1 MKFCFNNKQTEN
13 KNIVIIM
20 AGGLGK
26 RMKSKVPKVLHRV
39 GGVPMLAR
47 IIEQAILTDPE
58 KIFVVVGKYKP
69 MIEESLSYILQK
81 YNKDNSDSTLI
92 EFVFQSE
99 SLGTGHAVR
108 CCEHAWTPFLRQGY
122 RVLIMA
128 GDTPLVT
135 AETMQDLFKKIDG
148 SGNNQHLCITTT
160 ELKNPSGYGRIVR
173 DPLDGNK
180 FLEIVEEKD
189 CLEHEKLINEVNCG
203 IYVFDLDILNKYIRK
218 LTCENAQKEYYLT
231 DIVKIIK
238 DGEKLNNNIP
248 TLKIPEEKQLEIY
261 GVNTREQL
269 DYLNSFFKG

>member
-26 RMKSKVPKVLHRV
+26 RMKSKVPKVLHQV

-47 IIEQAILTDPE
+47 IIEQAILTGPE

-99 SLGTGHAVR
+99 SMGTGHAVR
-108 CCEHAWTPFLRQGY
+108 CCEYTWTPFLRQGY

-128 GDTPLVT
+128 GDTPLIS
-135 AETMQDLFKKIDG
+135 AETMQDLFKKFG
-148 SGNNQHLCITTT
+148 GGGNNQYLCITTT
-160 ELKNPSGYGRIVR
+160 ELKNPSGYGRIIR

-189 CLEHEKLINEVNCG
+189 CLEHEKLINEINCG
-203 IYVFDLDILNKYIRK
+203 IYVFELDILNKYIRK

-231 DIVKIIK
+231 DIIKIIK
-238 DGEKLNNNIP
+238 NGEKMNNIP
-248 TLKIPEEKQLEIY
+248 TLKIPEENQLEIY

-269 DYLNSFFKG
+269 DYLNSFFSKS